1 MAWLS
6 TIVESL
12 PKALIFG
19 GLLFWIVGTNPG
31 VGARVVGVAL
41 IGLLAAIVLGRVFDR
56 FGLPSWVFSVVLN
69 RGGRRHLVGDVDGR
83 LQLLAKHRFLSSR
96 LAWSNSPSA
105 GRPHVQTS
113 LICPPN
119 QHINHAIV

>member
-56 FGLPSWVFSVVLN
+56 CGLPSWVFSVVLIAVV
-69 RGGRRHLVGDVDGR
+69 VGTW
-83 LQLLAKHRFLSSR
+83 LATWTADR
-96 LAWSNSPSA
+96 SA
-105 GRPHVQTS
+105 S
-113 LICPPN
+113 
-119 QHINHAIV
+119 

>member
-6 TIVESL
+6 TIFESL

-19 GLLFWIVGTNPG
+19 GLLFWIVVTNTG

-56 FGLPSWVFSVVLN
+56 FGLPKALFMTVW
-69 RGGRRHLVGDVDGR
+69 R
-83 LQLLAKHRFLSSR
+83 
-96 LAWSNSPSA
+96 PSTRSA
-105 GRPHVQTS
+105 EHSCGIRQG
-113 LICPPN
+113 
-119 QHINHAIV
+119 

>member
-6 TIVESL
+6 TIFESL

-19 GLLFWIVGTNPG
+19 GLLFWIVVTNPG

-56 FGLPSWVFSVVLN
+56 FGLPSWVFSVVLIAVV
-69 RGGRRHLVGDVDGR
+69 VGTW
-83 LQLLAKHRFLSSR
+83 LATWTAVF
-96 LAWSNSPSA
+96 NS
-105 GRPHVQTS
+105 
-113 LICPPN
+113 
-119 QHINHAIV
+119 